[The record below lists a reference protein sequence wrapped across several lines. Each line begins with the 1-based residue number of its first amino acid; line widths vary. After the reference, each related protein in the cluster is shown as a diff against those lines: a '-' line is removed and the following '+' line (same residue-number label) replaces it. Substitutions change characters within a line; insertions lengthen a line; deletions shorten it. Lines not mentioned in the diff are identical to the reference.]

1 MEKPIS
7 MSKLK
12 SEVPY
17 PPARLL
23 NSLNVGVSSYFFA
36 FLVAFARILGQ
47 QEGLSERLSCS
58 GLGMW
63 TQKIQR
69 NDRKLHAYYSASEE
83 QGQGLDFADESGGLW
98 REVCIYF
105 NKIHGVWEE
114 MCFEFFEKSLF
125 IWFCW
130 VFMAAWAFL

>member
-7 MSKLK
+7 MNKLK

-23 NSLNVGVSSYFFA
+23 RSLNVGVNSYLFA
-36 FLVAFARILGQ
+36 FLVASGRILGQ
-47 QEGLSERLSCS
+47 QYVLSEHLSCS

-69 NDRKLHAYYSASEE
+69 NDVKLHAYYSASEE
-83 QGQGLDFADESGGLW
+83 QRQGLDFADESGGLW
-98 REVCIYF
+98 GEVCILKQNPRGLRRNIF
-105 NKIHGVWEE
+105 
-114 MCFEFFEKSLF
+114 
-125 IWFCW
+125 
-130 VFMAAWAFL
+130 